1 MANYNKCPN
10 GHYYDASLDACPYCA
25 SKGSQPTGGTV
36 GYDDLQPSIAEN
48 ENTRTG
54 TIPVD
59 EGDGMR
65 TVQLDLET
73 ELNNGAAGNHYDDET
88 LDINAANRPQN
99 AGNAVLGEA
108 EHTVFFDEEDRV
120 VNGKQEKVVAER
132 SRRKLVGWLV
142 TYSSDPMGEDFR
154 LYEGKN
160 VIGRDPRVQIT
171 LQDSAVSNTHATI
184 RFLRGKFAIKD
195 EMSSHGTLV
204 NGEDI
209 ELNAVY
215 LNDGDLIEVGHTTL
229 KFRSAL

>member
-10 GHYYDASLDACPYCA
+10 GHYYDASLDACPYCS
-25 SKGSQPTGGTV
+25 SKGQSADNG
-36 GYDDLQPSIAEN
+36 A
-48 ENTRTG
+48 TG
-54 TIPVD
+54 TIPY
-59 EGDGMR
+59 ENMGPAMPQGNGLTEPAGDMDGQR
-65 TVQLDLET
+65 TVQLDLEGT
-73 ELNNGAAGNHYDDET
+73 QTVGQQAGNGYDQET
-88 LDINAANRPQN
+88 LDINAANRPKNNVQ
-99 AGNAVLGEA
+99 LGEA
-108 EHTVFFDEEDRV
+108 EHTVFFEEEDRM
-120 VNGKQEKVVAER
+120 VNGVQEKVVHER

-142 TYSSDPMGEDFR
+142 SFTNDPMGEDYR

-171 LQDSAVSNTHATI
+171 IQDSAISATHATI

>member
-1 MANYNKCPN
+1 
-10 GHYYDASLDACPYCA
+10 
-25 SKGSQPTGGTV
+25 
-36 GYDDLQPSIAEN
+36 
-48 ENTRTG
+48 
-54 TIPVD
+54 
-59 EGDGMR
+59 
-65 TVQLDLET
+65 
-73 ELNNGAAGNHYDDET
+73 
-88 LDINAANRPQN
+88 
-99 AGNAVLGEA
+99 
-108 EHTVFFDEEDRV
+108 
-120 VNGKQEKVVAER
+120 
-132 SRRKLVGWLV
+132 
-142 TYSSDPMGEDFR
+142 MGEDYR

-171 LQDSAVSNTHATI
+171 IQDSAISATHATI